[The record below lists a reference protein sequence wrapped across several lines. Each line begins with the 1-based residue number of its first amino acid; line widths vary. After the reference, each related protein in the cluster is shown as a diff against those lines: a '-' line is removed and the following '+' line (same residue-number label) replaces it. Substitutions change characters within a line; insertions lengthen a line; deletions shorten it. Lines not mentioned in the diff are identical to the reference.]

1 MKYNRYQYGGKSACD
16 DVMNNFNLC
25 DILNSAIRVIIE
37 NIVEKPINAI
47 IDIVNNYIGQ
57 MNNFIW
63 LILNYITRVFSTII
77 SILNGPIIAVNIL
90 THELKEIL
98 LLSINVL
105 NGDILSIGIIYILPF
120 IIYYQSVIFSLLDT
134 IQLPFQYIFQSIFGI
149 FGIQTNSL
157 EYFSLYHLLLIAR
170 YILLII
176 YIICFYGF
184 IKLIF

>member
-63 LILNYITRVFSTII
+63 LILTFVACISHVFLMYFIFRI
-77 SILNGPIIAVNIL
+77 QCILHVF
-90 THELKEIL
+90 
-98 LLSINVL
+98 
-105 NGDILSIGIIYILPF
+105 YCFF
-120 IIYYQSVIFSLLDT
+120 I
-134 IQLPFQYIFQSIFGI
+134 
-149 FGIQTNSL
+149 
-157 EYFSLYHLLLIAR
+157 
-170 YILLII
+170 
-176 YIICFYGF
+176 
-184 IKLIF
+184 

>member
-90 THELKEIL
+90 THELK
-98 LLSINVL
+98 
-105 NGDILSIGIIYILPF
+105 DILSIGIIYILPF

-157 EYFSLYHLLLIAR
+157 AYFSLYHLLLIAR